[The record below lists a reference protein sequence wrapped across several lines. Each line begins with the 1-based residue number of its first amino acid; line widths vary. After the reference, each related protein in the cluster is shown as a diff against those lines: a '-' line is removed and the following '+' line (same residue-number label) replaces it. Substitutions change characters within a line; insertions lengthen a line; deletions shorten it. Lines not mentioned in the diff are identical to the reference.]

1 MLANE
6 KELLQVNG
14 IGNKKAFMIQKVI
27 E

>member
-14 IGNKKAFMIQKVI
+14 IGNKKASLIQKVI